1 MLYTKGIYYMALW
14 SISSPLNQPEK
25 VAGQLGLKYFYY
37 ALITNQFNLK
47 PIIISVQEVVT
58 KDSGIFYWDFLNLN
72 QLVSITHGHNISN
85 TNLKPK
91 FLFYLGN
98 FQIIAIVFW
107 ENTII
112 QREVNKVLIM
122 GGTAPIRYDYYSFEV
137 TSINQIVLNIDI
149 ATLSYLI
156 TMDVFGNIRIY
167 EIISL
172 PYEYYQAI
180 FSLIALGISG

>member
-1 MLYTKGIYYMALW
+1 
-14 SISSPLNQPEK
+14 
-25 VAGQLGLKYFYY
+25 
-37 ALITNQFNLK
+37 
-47 PIIISVQEVVT
+47 
-58 KDSGIFYWDFLNLN
+58 
-72 QLVSITHGHNISN
+72 
-85 TNLKPK
+85 LKPK